1 MDLSDLEIFR
11 TVANEGGILKAA
23 RRLHRVQSNVTKRVQ
38 QLEASL
44 GVRLFFRGQRRL
56 FLSPSGEQLLA
67 YADRLLHLAQEARS
81 AVSGA
86 PPQGMLRLGSLE
98 STCASRLPAVLAQFH
113 RRCPQVRVEL
123 TSGTNDSLTA
133 AVAARQLDAAFVA
146 EPPASDELASLPVF
160 RERLV
165 LITSPDH
172 RPVDRPRDVA
182 GDSVIAFPSGCA
194 YRRMLESWIGD
205 PGLAS
210 VRVLNLASYH
220 AIVACVASG
229 TGIAVVPESVL
240 DTVASAQVARHRLPK
255 VLSEVVTPLIWR
267 PAEQQ
272 PALVALRELVQD
284 LLPERQQRRLR
295 QGDRRGNRGRSRVE

>member
-56 FLSPSGEQLLA
+56 ILSPSGEQLLE

-113 RRCPQVRVEL
+113 QRCPQVRVEL

-146 EPPASDELASLPVF
+146 ELPASGDLASLPVF

-165 LITSPDH
+165 LITSIDH
-172 RPVDRPRDVA
+172 RPVNRPRDVA

-194 YRRMLESWIGD
+194 YRRMLETWIGE

-210 VRVLNLASYH
+210 VRVLNVASYH

-229 TGIAVVPESVL
+229 TGIALMPESVL
-240 DTVASAQVARHRLPK
+240 DTVASPLVARHRLPK

-267 PAEQQ
+267 ATEQQ

-284 LLPERQQRRLR
+284 LLPARQRKP
-295 QGDRRGNRGRSRVE
+295 RVRVG